1 MRGRAEAF
9 AARCRLNSGY
19 RLLVI
24 AVAGMI
30 VYVYD
35 YCSQICRDIM
45 RKIQL
50 KDAKA
55 KLSAVVDQATRG
67 KPSVITRHGKPEA
80 VVLGYAD
87 WERLSQVPS
96 FGRLLMSA
104 PLAPEDLPKRDR
116 RPMRDS
122 GL

>member
-1 MRGRAEAF
+1 
-9 AARCRLNSGY
+9 
-19 RLLVI
+19 
-24 AVAGMI
+24 
-30 VYVYD
+30 
-35 YCSQICRDIM
+35 M

-67 KPSVITRHGKPEA
+67 KPSIITRHGRPEA
-80 VVLGYAD
+80 VILGFED
-87 WERLSQVPS
+87 WERLSRVPS

-104 PLAPEDLPKRDR
+104 PIEAGDVPERNQAPLRDA
-116 RPMRDS
+116 